1 MQHRPAKRG
10 SLGFLVG
17 LCAVAISA
25 GLGIQAAS
33 AQDATATAVTSA
45 KPQSTSTKGMYYVDF
60 RARTAASYGHAFV
73 WYGRSGQRQ
82 IEVAGLHPAT
92 ESVIPYIVGHVLPV
106 LAETGKS
113 YGDLDEE
120 YLTASYRVY
129 MDEAQGKEVIAY
141 IKHLQATSPV
151 WNAAT
156 WNCVAFI
163 QAIASH
169 MGLRVPGNHL
179 LYPEDWVNRLRELN
193 GGRRYMASQPMAQ
206 APTPRAPAVAAQEA
220 FRSGAADGRSR
231 SAHLIYARRQTQRGR
246 IAEAFEASAFFWE
259 HGRARPGRLA
269 PWNFPSGL
277 KNPPAV
283 HLALIPAFFHKAVSC

>member
-1 MQHRPAKRG
+1 MQLRPAKRG

-73 WYGRSGQRQ
+73 WFGRSGQRQ

-129 MDEAQGKEVIAY
+129 MDEAQAKEVFAY

-179 LYPEDWVNRLRELN
+179 LYPEDWVNRLRALN

-206 APTPRAPAVAAQEA
+206 APTPRAPAVAA
-220 FRSGAADGRSR
+220 RKPSTPM
-231 SAHLIYARRQTQRGR
+231 RQTV
-246 IAEAFEASAFFWE
+246 EA
-259 HGRARPGRLA
+259 A
-269 PWNFPSGL
+269 PRT
-277 KNPPAV
+277 
-283 HLALIPAFFHKAVSC
+283 

>member
-1 MQHRPAKRG
+1 
-10 SLGFLVG
+10 
-17 LCAVAISA
+17 
-25 GLGIQAAS
+25 
-33 AQDATATAVTSA
+33 
-45 KPQSTSTKGMYYVDF
+45 MYYVDF

-73 WYGRSGQRQ
+73 WFGRAGQRQ

-129 MDEAQGKEVIAY
+129 MDEAQAKEVFAY

-163 QAIASH
+163 QTIASH

-179 LYPEDWVNRLRELN
+179 LYPEEWVNRLRELN
-193 GGRRYMASQPMAQ
+193 GGRRYMASQPVAQ
-206 APTPRAPAVAAQEA
+206 APTPRAPAVAARKPAAPARQIVEA
-220 FRSGAADGRSR
+220 
-231 SAHLIYARRQTQRGR
+231 
-246 IAEAFEASAFFWE
+246 
-259 HGRARPGRLA
+259 A
-269 PWNFPSGL
+269 PRT
-277 KNPPAV
+277 
-283 HLALIPAFFHKAVSC
+283 